1 MRIVDLVAKVKAQQS
16 VKQSVRTLLTG
27 VVEKLKEGASAR
39 TVASELEAAE
49 EELVE
54 AVPENTD
61 AADEE
66 DTGDPVA

>member
-1 MRIVDLVAKVKAQQS
+1 MRIAELVTKVKAQQS
-16 VKQSVRTLLTG
+16 VKASVRTLLTG
-27 VVEKLKEGASAR
+27 VTEKLKEGASAKA
-39 TVASELEAAE
+39 VATELEANA

-66 DTGDPVA
+66 DTGEPA